1 MRAEKISRQARHD
14 IDTRT
19 TYLMLA
25 LANLVLVSVGL
36 GIDVVECMVNRSG
49 KLARDLGRLLLLEL
63 ERILRALREEF

>member
-1 MRAEKISRQARHD
+1 
-14 IDTRT
+14 
-19 TYLMLA
+19 MLA

-36 GIDVVECMVNRSG
+36 CLDVSMVNKSG